1 MCLAVPGQI
10 KKIEKGMALVDFGG
24 VSKNVSLGILEH
36 VKTGDY
42 VLVHAGFAIG
52 KVDKKEAQDTFK
64 ALKELEDV
72 FNDGVA

>member
-10 KKIEKGMALVDFGG
+10 KRIEKDSALVDFGG
-24 VSKNVSLGILEH
+24 VLKKVSLGIMEH
-36 VKTGDY
+36 VKAGDY

-52 KVDKKEAQDTFK
+52 KVDQQEAEDTFK

-72 FNDGVA
+72 LKDGPA